1 MKLNAHEIQCPQ
13 SMCFPEGDR
22 SSAGTVPPEASPAS
36 PMSGAD
42 RAQVIC
48 AASSKESVRICHTAA
63 RIVELPSFATLSQNG
78 RILDNLGLTG
88 TFLNVRIFLSVF
100 CMSES
105 DAC

>member
-1 MKLNAHEIQCPQ
+1 
-13 SMCFPEGDR
+13 MCFPEGDR

-36 PMSGAD
+36 PASPVSGAD

-63 RIVELPSFATLSQNG
+63 RIVELPSFATLSQDG
-78 RILDNLGLTG
+78 TRILDNLGLTR
-88 TFLNVRIFLSVF
+88 TFLKVRIFLSVF